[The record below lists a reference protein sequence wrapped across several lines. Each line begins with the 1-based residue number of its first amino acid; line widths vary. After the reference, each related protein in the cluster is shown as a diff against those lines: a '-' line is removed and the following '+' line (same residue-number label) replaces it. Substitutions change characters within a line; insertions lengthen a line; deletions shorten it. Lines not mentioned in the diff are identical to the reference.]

1 METINWREGADKDTL
16 VHRIQAVHD
25 KKRKLKEL
33 DNELKEQRLENE
45 REKKRLK
52 QTEKELFID
61 LIKSKKIKIV
71 EMTTLEE
78 LRVLLTSQAYHN
90 QHAFCYTLTTDSAD
104 MQFMKVLGEEKLE
117 ENDAEHWELF
127 KEDYFYYGSPN
138 YRDINDPLDELSE
151 RQLGQESGDWVLNV
165 LGAQ

>member
-1 METINWREGADKDTL
+1 METINWREGAPTDTL
-16 VHRIQAVHD
+16 VRRIQAVHD
-25 KKRKLKEL
+25 KKRKLEEL
-33 DNELKEQRLENE
+33 DKELKEQRSAAE
-45 REKKRLK
+45 REKKKLK

-61 LIKSKKIKIV
+61 LIKSKKIKLV

-78 LRVLLTSQAYHN
+78 LRVFFNSQAYHN

-104 MQFMKVLGEEKLE
+104 MQFMKVEGEEHLDGD
-117 ENDAEHWELF
+117 DAEHWELF

-138 YRDINDPLDELSE
+138 YRDINHPNDELSE
-151 RQLGQESGDWVLNV
+151 RQLGQESGDWILNV